1 MVEGRGVYSVLVK
14 NLREGDHWG
23 DQGVDV
29 RIILGWI
36 FGKCNVGVWTGWS

>member
-1 MVEGRGVYSVLVK
+1 MCTVFWRG

-23 DQGVDV
+23 DPSVDV

-36 FGKCNVGVWTGWS
+36 FGKWNVGVRTEWR